1 MPVPGHAIGICA
13 PKHRCCSGRRT
24 GRFAGGKENKI
35 NTTENNLQQ
44 HNRGHRTGKLF
55 VVGVGPGS
63 PLDRTHRAEA
73 AIISSDVII
82 GYRSYIEMIADLTQG
97 KEVISSSMLQEV
109 RRCEEALRIADSG
122 KVVSLV
128 SSGDPGIYGM
138 AGLAMEQAAELGYKV
153 AIEIVPGISAAGCA
167 AARLGAPLMLDYA
180 TISLSDLLVSWEQ
193 IARRLTAVA
202 QADMVVALYNPRSHR
217 RVRQLEE
224 TAQIFLQWR
233 PPATPVGIATALG
246 LENEQILS
254 STLGEFLQEE
264 IGMRSVVIIGN
275 STTRVVDGRMVTP
288 RGYKL

>member
-1 MPVPGHAIGICA
+1 M
-13 PKHRCCSGRRT
+13 
-24 GRFAGGKENKI
+24 
-35 NTTENNLQQ
+35 
-44 HNRGHRTGKLF
+44 
-55 VVGVGPGS
+55 
-63 PLDRTHRAEA
+63 
-73 AIISSDVII
+73 IS
-82 GYRSYIEMIADLTQG
+82 DLTQG

-109 RRCEEALRIADSG
+109 TRCKEALRIADSG

-138 AGLAMEQAAELGYKV
+138 AGLAMEQAAEFGYKV
-153 AIEIVPGISAAGCA
+153 PIEIVSGISAAGCA

-193 IARRLTAVA
+193 IARRLAAVA

-233 PPATPVGIATALG
+233 LPSTPVGIATALG
-246 LENEQILS
+246 LENEQVVV
-254 STLGEFLQEE
+254 STLGDFLQEQ

-275 STTRVVDGRMVTP
+275 STTRVINGRMVTP